1 MLRTLAPVLL
11 ACLLAGGM
19 GSAAAQASAQA
30 APADRQAI
38 PVYES
43 VTSTSMRYEVIK
55 RLWTES
61 WRSLFAVPGYE
72 SPEEA
77 IAAFREHAAG
87 LGGNG
92 VINFGC
98 YRLPGS
104 FGSGSRLACNG
115 TVVRFL

>member
-1 MLRTLAPVLL
+1 M
-11 ACLLAGGM
+11 
-19 GSAAAQASAQA
+19 AAAQDKPPA
-30 APADRQAI
+30 AAAGPQAI
-38 PVYES
+38 PVHQS
-43 VTSTSMRYEVIK
+43 VTSTTARYEIVK

-61 WRSLFAVPGYE
+61 WRSPFAVPGYE

-77 IAAFREHAAG
+77 LAAFREHAVG

-98 YRLPGS
+98 YRMPGV
-104 FGSGSRLACNG
+104 FGTGSRFACNG